1 MKRMIET
8 DLGLWRRTMYS
19 NEIDP
24 SMEGKEVI
32 VMGWVS
38 SVRDHGNLIFVML
51 NDKEGEM
58 QITAKAG
65 VTQDEIRENLAKLKE
80 QSTIAVKGTIKPSE
94 KAPHGAEIVPSE
106 LRIFSKVERIAPF
119 TWQTKTIAN
128 IDTRLEIRAI
138 DLRRNVLQHIF
149 RMRSAVLKGIRNYL
163 YEQGFIEVNTPKMIA
178 TATEGGAALFPIFY
192 YNKEAFLAQ
201 SPQLYKEQLTLSFEK
216 VFEIAPICCNKIL
229 GTMPLL
235 PLLLSRSSLE
245 CLPR

>member
-65 VTQDEIRENLAKLKE
+65 VTQDEIRENLVAITRHEFGHAIGLGH
-80 QSTIAVKGTIKPSE
+80 STLYGDLMYPDINIKSAFISECNVKALIALYDGKGLSQVVCE
-94 KAPHGAEIVPSE
+94 K
-106 LRIFSKVERIAPF
+106 
-119 TWQTKTIAN
+119 
-128 IDTRLEIRAI
+128 
-138 DLRRNVLQHIF
+138 
-149 RMRSAVLKGIRNYL
+149 
-163 YEQGFIEVNTPKMIA
+163 
-178 TATEGGAALFPIFY
+178 
-192 YNKEAFLAQ
+192 
-201 SPQLYKEQLTLSFEK
+201 
-216 VFEIAPICCNKIL
+216 
-229 GTMPLL
+229 
-235 PLLLSRSSLE
+235 
-245 CLPR
+245 

>member
-65 VTQDEIRENLAKLKE
+65 VTQGW
-80 QSTIAVKGTIKPSE
+80 QS
-94 KAPHGAEIVPSE
+94 VP
-106 LRIFSKVERIAPF
+106 A
-119 TWQTKTIAN
+119 
-128 IDTRLEIRAI
+128 
-138 DLRRNVLQHIF
+138 
-149 RMRSAVLKGIRNYL
+149 
-163 YEQGFIEVNTPKMIA
+163 
-178 TATEGGAALFPIFY
+178 
-192 YNKEAFLAQ
+192 
-201 SPQLYKEQLTLSFEK
+201 
-216 VFEIAPICCNKIL
+216 C
-229 GTMPLL
+229 
-235 PLLLSRSSLE
+235 
-245 CLPR
+245 